1 MLMVTLALA
10 AYFYDTAR
18 WFSADA
24 QRVSRVS
31 TALSETEA
39 ITRQAYATLQQ
50 LEEAVRLGQVGGAPI
65 VAEAAAGVR
74 GGFERLRTLAE
85 GEEPVAGSEIAS
97 LDELE
102 GASDALFAGAQN
114 VESALL
120 AGDLDRASAALEQV
134 DTQGVTSR
142 FQGLMLPVLAE
153 QRRLLTELGQQAVDQ
168 ADYVMRLL
176 PAVMVLMVLATAFVG
191 WRFSRRL
198 SRSLGALQDA
208 AQAYGSG
215 ALNHRVPRLEEPD
228 FNRLGEGFNDMAVAL
243 DGAGRQL
250 RESNVSL
257 EAKVEERTRALK
269 ESAEKLSAVD
279 EHRRRLLAE
288 ISHEFRTPLTV
299 IRGEAEIA
307 LRSKNPSDDELREA
321 LRRIIDTT
329 EHATG
334 LVEDLLFIV
343 RADAGE
349 PRLQLQEVEL
359 MALLR
364 SVCEEFGGKAA
375 AKDLD
380 IRFLGGVDH
389 AALQGDPRRLRQV
402 FSILLDNALRYSHAG
417 GHIEVEARVM
427 QEGVEI
433 QVRDQ
438 GIGLD
443 EESVS
448 QAFERFYR
456 GRQAQSHAEQ
466 GTGLGLP
473 VAKAIVDA
481 HGGRIDLQARQ
492 EGGAVASVVLP
503 VEGSLRVVA

>member
-1 MLMVTLALA
+1 MLLVTLALA
-10 AYFYDTAR
+10 AYFYDSAR
-18 WFSADA
+18 WFSDDA
-24 QRVSRVS
+24 QRVTRVS
-31 TALSETEA
+31 AALSETEA
-39 ITRQAYATLQQ
+39 IAREAFASMLQ
-50 LEEAVRLGQVGGAPI
+50 LEEAVRLGQPGTRPI
-65 VAEAAAGVR
+65 VAESVAATR
-74 GGFERLRTLAE
+74 GSYDRLRTLAE
-85 GEEPVAGSEIAS
+85 SGEPLAGSAMAS

-102 GASDALFAGAQN
+102 RASDALYAGAQG

-120 AGDLDRASAALEQV
+120 AGDLDGAAAALGRLNS
-134 DTQGVTSR
+134 QGVVSR
-142 FQGLMLPVLAE
+142 FQGLIVPVLQE
-153 QRRLLTELGQQAVDQ
+153 QRRALDELGQTAVSQ
-168 ADYVMRLL
+168 ADYVIRLL
-176 PAVMVLMVLATAFVG
+176 PIVMLLLVVVTAFVG
-191 WRFSRRL
+191 WRLSRRV
-198 SRSLGALQDA
+198 SRSLGTLQEA

-215 ALNHRVPRLEEPD
+215 ALSHRVPTLEEQD
-228 FNRLGEGFNDMAVAL
+228 FNRLGQGFNDMAVAL

-269 ESAEKLSAVD
+269 ESAEQLSAVD

-307 LRSKNPSDDELREA
+307 LRSKHPSDDELREA
-321 LRRIIDTT
+321 FRRIIDTT

-359 MALLR
+359 MGLLS

-375 AKDLD
+375 ARNLE
-380 IRFLGGVDH
+380 IRYLGGVDH
-389 AALQGDPRRLRQV
+389 AMLQGDPRRLRQV
-402 FSILLDNALRYSHAG
+402 FAILLDNALRYSHAG
-417 GHIEVEARVM
+417 GHVEVEAALLDDRIEV
-427 QEGVEI
+427 

-443 EESVS
+443 EEAVS

-481 HGGRIDLQARQ
+481 HGGDIDLQARQ
-492 EGGAVASVVLP
+492 EGGAVALVVFP
-503 VEGSLRVVA
+503 IESRLRVVA

>member
-1 MLMVTLALA
+1 MLLVTLALA
-10 AYFYDTAR
+10 AYFYDSAR
-18 WFSADA
+18 WFSEDA
-24 QRVSRVS
+24 QQVSRVS
-31 TALSETEA
+31 AALSETEA
-39 ITRQAYATLQQ
+39 IARETYATMQQ
-50 LEEAVRLGQVGGAPI
+50 LEAAARLGQPVSTPI
-65 VAEAAAGVR
+65 VAESVAATR
-74 GGFERLRTLAE
+74 GAYERLRALETS
-85 GEEPVAGSEIAS
+85 GEPLAGSAMAS

-102 GASDALFAGAQN
+102 RASDAVFQGAQG

-120 AGDLDRASAALEQV
+120 AGDLEGALAALGRM
-134 DTQGVTSR
+134 DSQGVTSR
-142 FQGLMLPVLAE
+142 FQGLVLPVLDE
-153 QRRLLTELGQQAVDQ
+153 QRRTLNELGQTAVSQ

-176 PAVMVLMVLATAFVG
+176 PLVMLLLVVVTAVVG
-191 WRFSRRL
+191 WRLSRRL

-208 AQAYGSG
+208 AQAYGG
-215 ALNHRVPRLEEPD
+215 GELTHRVPRLEEPD

-299 IRGEAEIA
+299 IRGEAEIS
-307 LRSKNPSDDELREA
+307 LRSKNPSDEEMREA
-321 LRRIIDTT
+321 FRRIIDTT

-349 PRLQLQEVEL
+349 PRLQLQDVEL
-359 MALLR
+359 MGLLS

-375 AKDLD
+375 ARDLE
-380 IRFLGGVDH
+380 IRYLGGVDH
-389 AALQGDPRRLRQV
+389 ATLQGDPRRLRQV
-402 FSILLDNALRYSHAG
+402 FAILLDNALRYSHAG
-417 GHIEVEARVM
+417 GQVEVEANMKDDRLEVH
-427 QEGVEI
+427 
-433 QVRDQ
+433 VRDQ

-448 QAFERFYR
+448 HAFERFYR

-481 HGGRIDLQARQ
+481 HGGEIDLRARQ
-492 EGGAVASVVLP
+492 EGGAVAMVVFP